1 MPLNKFRKATIQE
14 IIRTEI
20 VKNSRIIHTVVTMIL
35 IQSIQFIGYLKYS
48 NGLDLYCKQNLKME
62 FNNNIH

>member
-14 IIRTEI
+14 NFRTEI

-48 NGLDLYCKQNLKME
+48 NGLDLY
-62 FNNNIH
+62 